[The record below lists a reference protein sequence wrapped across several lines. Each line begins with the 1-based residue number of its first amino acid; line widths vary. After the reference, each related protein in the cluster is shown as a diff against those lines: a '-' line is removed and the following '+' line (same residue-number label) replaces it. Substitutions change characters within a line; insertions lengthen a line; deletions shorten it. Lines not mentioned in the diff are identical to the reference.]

1 MLKKTVLTLSVIC
14 TLNAQTMEE
23 YNQEQMRLFNQQ
35 MQGYNKY
42 KQTQKESFEEYKA
55 KQNKVFESFKKE
67 LEAIWQTPKLSTK
80 TKWVSYMQNNKTRG
94 EVDFE
99 KESIK
104 IQTIASN
111 PQEAKEKLKDALQEV
126 VSIDTKTLVQKDP
139 LEKRLSK
146 IKKPPQIVDQEIKNE
161 PIISNMIFDKKP
173 TQKMVENYA
182 KDKIKNSKIKVV
194 NSQKIKNEKVYTI
207 EIAMPKDALVRKS
220 KQYYNDVKIQSKK
233 EQLPIALVF
242 AIMHSESSFNPR
254 ARSYVPAYG
263 LMQIVPKTAGIDAY
277 NYLYNEK
284 RLVSGNYLYNSKNN
298 ITLGSAYLHILYYRY
313 LRKIKNPTSRLYCTI
328 AAYNTGAGNVA
339 WAFTNNHSLNQA
351 AAIINTMTPQEVYN
365 KLINDL
371 RYSEAKRYLQK
382 VSKKVATYHKIYG

>member
-14 TLNAQTMEE
+14 TLNAQTIEE